1 MNNRRKLVVALGASV
16 IAAPFS
22 SFAQQQGK
30 IWRVG
35 FLAQRHVNFI
45 DSDNYYGP
53 FRQGMQN
60 LGYVEGKN
68 LIIEWRSAE
77 GKNERLPSLAAELV
91 NFKVD
96 VIVTVGAPA
105 ISAAQKATATIPI
118 VMGGTSDPV
127 GFGFVSSLARP
138 AGNIT
143 GLSNMAADVR
153 LKQLEMLLAIV
164 PKVSRVA
171 VLVNPSNT
179 ASIKNLEKVQA
190 AAEKRGVKI
199 LRADAGTPQ
208 EIENA
213 FTWMREQNAAALI
226 VVLDQFLLQQKN
238 QIAELTAKH
247 RLPAVTSDRAY
258 SESGVLMSYGTNLA
272 DQYRRAATYVDKIF
286 KGAKPG
292 DLPVEQPTKFE
303 LVINSKTAKS
313 LGLTIPQ
320 SLLISADK
328 VIE

>member
-16 IAAPFS
+16 IAAPLP

-53 FRQGMQN
+53 FRQGMHD
-60 LGYVEGKN
+60 LGYVDGKN

-199 LRADAGTPQ
+199 LRADAGTPE

>member
-1 MNNRRKLVVALGASV
+1 MNNRRKLFVALGGSA
-16 IAAPFS
+16 IAASLP
-22 SFAQQQGK
+22 SFAQQNK

-45 DSDNYYGP
+45 DTDNYYGP
-53 FRQGMQN
+53 FRQGMHD

-77 GKNERLPSLAAELV
+77 GKNERLPGLAAELV

-127 GFGFVSSLARP
+127 RFGFVSSLARP

-153 LKQLEMLLAIV
+153 LKQLEMLLTIV
-164 PKVSRVA
+164 PRVSRVA

-179 ASIKNLEKVQA
+179 ASIRNLERVQA
-190 AAEKRGVKI
+190 DAEKRGVTI
-199 LRADAGTPQ
+199 LRADAGTSQ
-208 EIENA
+208 EIDNA
-213 FTWMREQNAAALI
+213 FAWMRQQNAGALI
-226 VVLDQFLLQQKN
+226 VVLDQFLLQQKS

-258 SESGVLMSYGTNLA
+258 SESGVLMSYGTNLP

-303 LVINSKTAKS
+303 LVINSRTAKS
-313 LGLTIPQ
+313 LGLAIPK
-320 SLLISADK
+320 SLLVSADK

>member
-1 MNNRRKLVVALGASV
+1 MNNRRKLFVALGGSA
-16 IAAPFS
+16 IAASLP
-22 SFAQQQGK
+22 SFARQNK

-45 DSDNYYGP
+45 DTDNYYGP
-53 FRQGMQN
+53 FRQGMHD

-77 GKNERLPSLAAELV
+77 GKNERLPGLAAELV

-153 LKQLEMLLAIV
+153 LKQLEMLLTIV

-179 ASIKNLEKVQA
+179 ASIRNLKRVQA
-190 AAEKRGVKI
+190 AAEKRGVTI
-199 LRADAGTPQ
+199 LRADAGTSQ
-208 EIENA
+208 EIDNA
-213 FTWMREQNAAALI
+213 FAWMRQQNAGALI
-226 VVLDQFLLQQKN
+226 VVLDQFLLQQKS

-258 SESGVLMSYGTNLA
+258 SESGVLMSYGTNLP

-320 SLLISADK
+320 SLLVSADK

>member
-53 FRQGMQN
+53 FRQGMHD
-60 LGYVEGKN
+60 LGYVEGKT

-226 VVLDQFLLQQKN
+226 VVLDQFLLQQKS
-238 QIAELTAKH
+238 QIAELTAKY

>member
-1 MNNRRKLVVALGASV
+1 MNNRRKFLVALGASV
-16 IAAPFS
+16 IAAPLS

-226 VVLDQFLLQQKN
+226 VVLDQFLLQQKS
-238 QIAELTAKH
+238 QIAELTAKY

>member
-16 IAAPFS
+16 IAAPLP

-53 FRQGMQN
+53 FRQGMHD
-60 LGYVEGKN
+60 LGYVDGKN

>member
-1 MNNRRKLVVALGASV
+1 MNNRRKLFIALGANV
-16 IAAPFS
+16 IAAPFA

>member
-1 MNNRRKLVVALGASV
+1 MDNRRKLILAFGAGAFV
-16 IAAPFS
+16 APFALL
-22 SFAQQQGK
+22 AQQQGK
-30 IWRVG
+30 VWRVG
-35 FLAQRHVNFI
+35 FLALRHVNFI
-45 DSDNYYGP
+45 ESDNYYGP
-53 FRQGMQN
+53 FRQGMHD

-77 GKNERLPSLAAELV
+77 GNIERLPGLAAELA

-164 PKVSRVA
+164 PRVSRVA

-179 ASIKNLEKVQA
+179 ASIRNLERVQA
-190 AAEKRGVKI
+190 AAEKRGVMI

-208 EIENA
+208 EIDNA
-213 FTWMREQNAAALI
+213 FAWMRQQNAGALI
-226 VVLDQFLLQQKN
+226 VVLDQFLLQQKS

-258 SESGVLMSYGTNLA
+258 SESGVLMSYGTNLP

-303 LVINSKTAKS
+303 LVINSKTAKA
-313 LGLTIPQ
+313 LGLIIPQ
-320 SLLISADK
+320 SLLVSADK

>member
-16 IAAPFS
+16 IAAPLP

-53 FRQGMQN
+53 FRQGMHD
-60 LGYVEGKN
+60 LGYVDGKN

-179 ASIKNLEKVQA
+179 ASIRNLEKVQA

-199 LRADAGTPQ
+199 LRAAAGTPPR
-208 EIENA
+208 N
-213 FTWMREQNAAALI
+213 
-226 VVLDQFLLQQKN
+226 
-238 QIAELTAKH
+238 
-247 RLPAVTSDRAY
+247 
-258 SESGVLMSYGTNLA
+258 
-272 DQYRRAATYVDKIF
+272 
-286 KGAKPG
+286 
-292 DLPVEQPTKFE
+292 
-303 LVINSKTAKS
+303 
-313 LGLTIPQ
+313 
-320 SLLISADK
+320 
-328 VIE
+328 